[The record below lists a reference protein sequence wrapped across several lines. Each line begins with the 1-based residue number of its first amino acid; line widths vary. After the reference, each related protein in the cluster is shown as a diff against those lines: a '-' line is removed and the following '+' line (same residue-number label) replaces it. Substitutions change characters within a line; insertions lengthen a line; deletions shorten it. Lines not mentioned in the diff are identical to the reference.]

1 MIQYIFAAAV
11 VYAILNEPS
20 ISNGNVNL
28 NNGATGATGAGGAG
42 RAERAERAER
52 ADRADRAERAADA
65 ATAGIQSQNNKS
77 CNLDCSAIPYSECL
91 DGECTDPYYTMLR

>member
-20 ISNGNVNL
+20 ISNGNSNL
-28 NNGATGATGAGGAG
+28 NNGATGAGGAGGAG
-42 RAERAERAER
+42 RAERAE
-52 ADRADRAERAADA
+52 RAERAADA